1 MAMQLAVFGRTPF
14 EIMNWTEPVDSFA
27 GFDLDVDQVNR
38 GAKWRRMQVTA
49 SLRNFVL

>member
-14 EIMNWTEPVDSFA
+14 EVREWTEPVDTFA
-27 GFDLDVDQVNR
+27 GFDLDPDLVNR